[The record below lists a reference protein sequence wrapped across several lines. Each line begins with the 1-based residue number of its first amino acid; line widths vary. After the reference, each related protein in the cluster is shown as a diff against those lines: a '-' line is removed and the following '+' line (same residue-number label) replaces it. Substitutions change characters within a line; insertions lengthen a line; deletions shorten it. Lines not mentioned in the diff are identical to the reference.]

1 MERVGVA
8 VCVFDEEILCV
19 IFADAVVVRVLT
31 SVRVSVILIFVVG
44 ETVRVAV
51 GVLERGELRVMVG
64 VAVPV
69 LLGKIDR
76 VNEEEPVDVLLSGP
90 DFVDD
95 RLTASVLEGLFVFVE
110 QGVAVPVLD
119 LAGEKDILAEP
130 DDVFDPA

>member
-1 MERVGVA
+1 MESVGVP

-19 IFADAVVVRVLT
+19 LFVDAVVVRVPA
-31 SVRVSVILIFVVG
+31 SVRVSVILIFVVR
-44 ETVRVAV
+44 ETVTVAV

-110 QGVAVPVLD
+110 QGDAVPVLD

-130 DDVFDPA
+130 VVVFDPA

>member
-1 MERVGVA
+1 V
-8 VCVFDEEILCV
+8 
-19 IFADAVVVRVLT
+19 T
-31 SVRVSVILIFVVG
+31 
-44 ETVRVAV
+44 VAV

-110 QGVAVPVLD
+110 QGDAVPVLD

-130 DDVFDPA
+130 VVVFDPA